1 MTSVYIF
8 HCCLLK
14 VSLHNRH
21 IDLLTVIGV
30 SGTCNLCYSENR
42 GYRSNLQ
49 VIGVTNNRN
58 CSVMIKC
65 PSEPWQCAHSGLND
79 TTMTR
84 SLKLKQLNGI
94 QTSLISLH
102 LCCDMSKCP
111 PFNTQWT
118 TAVITYLNHSLQ
130 SGWVSTLVPLRTHCK
145 SGPALTIKC

>member
-21 IDLLTVIGV
+21 IDLLTVTSV

-65 PSEPWQCAHSGLND
+65 PSEPWQCPHSGLND

-84 SLKLKQLNGI
+84 SLKLKQLHGI
-94 QTSLISLH
+94 QTSLLWHVKVSSVKIYVIHSGQRLLLPTWITASSLGEWAPW
-102 LCCDMSKCP
+102 SR
-111 PFNTQWT
+111 WE
-118 TAVITYLNHSLQ
+118 VIAKVAQL
-130 SGWVSTLVPLRTHCK
+130 
-145 SGPALTIKC
+145 